1 MWQATPEL
9 RWIERVERIT
19 IHTWIKAHSLERL
32 YRINFLNNFHWLN
45 YRLENTKT
53 KRTLRLN
60 LAGNVWNYLFIIVIL
75 FVQLWRYDCDEKIGL
90 KSFELKAKKRQD
102 DYLRLQ
108 IKIPSILIVFNFFLS
123 KMFFFRGSTCDVH
136 FNISTVYTMK
146 TLQGGNLSMSEWMVA
161 QQFPRH

>member
-19 IHTWIKAHSLERL
+19 IPTWIKAHSLERL
-32 YRINFLNNFHWLN
+32 YRMNFLNNFHWLN

-75 FVQLWRYDCDEKIGL
+75 FVQLWRYDCDEKVGL
-90 KSFELKAKKRQD
+90 KSFELKAKKRLD

-108 IKIPSILIVFNFFLS
+108 IKIPSILIVFNFFLFQ
-123 KMFFFRGSTCDVH
+123 MFFLERARVIYILISLPFIQWKLYKEVTCRCQ
-136 FNISTVYTMK
+136 S
-146 TLQGGNLSMSEWMVA
+146 GW
-161 QQFPRH
+161 